1 MNENIL
7 WKKSLLKRC
16 VLLDVMNFYC
26 VFLLFLANSSLENPF
41 QIICRMI
48 ACIRTNSTKCFAYIF
63 EWSWNYRWRVI
74 RRLSKYTKSERN
86 LISINLIVDILR
98 TVISNQIDLKIG
110 MNEFRENCIDAIE
123 IISIIIDPAGSFFS
137 NLVNIS
143 FVGMNSTVLSSK
155 IVSSKQCLR
164 IGIFICGRQRHLY
177 NN

>member
-1 MNENIL
+1 MSYLML
-7 WKKSLLKRC
+7 WI
-16 VLLDVMNFYC
+16 F
-26 VFLLFLANSSLENPF
+26 
-41 QIICRMI
+41 I
-48 ACIRTNSTKCFAYIF
+48 ACSCYFWQILHLKTHFKSFA
-63 EWSWNYRWRVI
+63 EWLLAYGLTRPNVSHKFLNDHGIIDDVLFVGYPN
-74 RRLSKYTKSERN
+74 TQSERN